1 MSDCELFAAVSW
13 AASTDC
19 AALRVTLRDLDGF
32 EGLITRQF
40 DLAVGSQLPIGR
52 ASKNSNKKELMPS
65 VDNGYID
72 SPVISREHAQL
83 SARGGSDPPRV
94 FITDLGSMHG
104 TMVNGEQLVA
114 HAPTPLS
121 SGDTL
126 QFGIDVNR
134 NEGLFSPPHL
144 FHHRLETNADMA
156 SPPEFFVARKYRFEA
171 HPVPPQAPFSLG
183 FTVPDSEEEDVGGT
197 TSHRGSADNP
207 LTIDDSDYAESD
219 ASEEEYGG
227 TPMVGEGFIVDDDE
241 EEPPAVADIHL
252 QSSSDSWPREFLNE
266 VAEELVQEDS
276 LQTPGEISDSQ
287 GEDPESDMDSAAS
300 VTGTRFDYDDDSS
313 INDDSDDQEAA
324 EVGMDTTSNTVD
336 SQVAPSSGPS
346 SEEVFSMEGGYR
358 VPYYEGQ
365 LPAMNLFGNPSDS
378 SVLTSA
384 NPPPLPPRPSAPQP
398 SLFSRTEGPHINR
411 PPWFSEHVPLPS
423 FNGTNHG
430 DRPILFSPAPPFKTT
445 AQDTDIAPM
454 MYGVSPSTFA
464 PAASQVQTPPALSN
478 SDATASST
486 PLPPPSR
493 MLSIEEMVEDQPPT
507 PTSLNGLKRKADVL
521 EETEDLVAEYHADA
535 SSQITP
541 PADSP
546 IVNEPVDSNAQI
558 AAIIAQRP
566 KKQPRSLI
574 KTGVKYFGI
583 GLAGAAGTVALL
595 SSLPDAFFV

>member
-1 MSDCELFAAVSW
+1 MSDS
-13 AASTDC
+13 
-19 AALRVTLRDLDGF
+19 LRVTLRDLDGF

-40 DLAVGSQLPIGR
+40 DLSVGSQLPIGR

-134 NEGLFSPPHL
+134 NE
-144 FHHRLETNADMA
+144 
-156 SPPEFFVARKYRFEA
+156 EFFVARKYRFDA

-183 FTVPDSEEEDVGGT
+183 FTVPDSEEEDLG
-197 TSHRGSADNP
+197 
-207 LTIDDSDYAESD
+207 DYAESD

-252 QSSSDSWPREFLNE
+252 QRSSDSWPREFLNE

-324 EVGMDTTSNTVD
+324 EVGMDMTSNTVD

-398 SLFSRTEGPHINR
+398 SLFSRTEGPHTNR

-454 MYGVSPSTFA
+454 MYGVSSSTFA
-464 PAASQVQTPPALSN
+464 PAASQVQTPPAFSN

-521 EETEDLVAEYHADA
+521 EETEDLVADYHADA